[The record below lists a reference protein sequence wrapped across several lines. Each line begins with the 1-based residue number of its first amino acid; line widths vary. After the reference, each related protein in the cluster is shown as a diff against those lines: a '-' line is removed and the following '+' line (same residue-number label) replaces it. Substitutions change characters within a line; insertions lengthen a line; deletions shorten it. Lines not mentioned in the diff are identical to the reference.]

1 MCWCCAER
9 QTHTHTRTAHCDTAQ
24 KSTIAQASIEA
35 HNVNVLP
42 PHCHRLAAARGVHHS
57 SPRCIADKFR
67 WVFSATTCMHKYSN
81 TSGKGTHVDI
91 SYRPTHTHTHSPKF
105 GVGGVVLEVW
115 INVFRNCA
123 KIFRSLALSR
133 SLSLCPYFVVCLLC
147 LRLCPDQQK
156 DADVCHSTQVV
167 TRRIEA
173 TAPRPH
179 TSPTNICAKVQ
190 TTFIVQIYP
199 EYFDICQPQR
209 YEVDTHTHKH
219 TLVLHYVRV

>member
-1 MCWCCAER
+1 M
-9 QTHTHTRTAHCDTAQ
+9 
-24 KSTIAQASIEA
+24 
-35 HNVNVLP
+35 NVLP

-105 GVGGVVLEVW
+105 GVGGVVLEGW

-123 KIFRSLALSR
+123 KIFRSLAPSR
-133 SLSLCPYFVVCLLC
+133 SLPLSMSIFC
-147 LRLCPDQQK
+147 RLFTVLAPVSDQQK

-173 TAPRPH
+173 TAPRPPH
-179 TSPTNICAKVQ
+179 FPYQYLCESANHIHRADLP
-190 TTFIVQIYP
+190 
-199 EYFDICQPQR
+199 
-209 YEVDTHTHKH
+209 
-219 TLVLHYVRV
+219 RVF